1 MTRAGTERRLLEEPL
16 TRGLGRL
23 ELIGAAALVLAG
35 RERALL
41 LGQLASLR
49 GRRGELAVLRA
60 IGLSA
65 PQARRLALAEAVLVG
80 GMAAAAGILLGAG
93 LASWSTGQLS
103 GLGAA
108 ALGAGVRL
116 GAVLAVAGVLALA
129 VLLVAAV
136 RARVAVAAEVPSVVR
151 EQVS

>member
-1 MTRAGTERRLLEEPL
+1 MTRAGTERRLLDEPL
-16 TRGLGRL
+16 TSGLGRL
-23 ELIGAAALVLAG
+23 ELIGAAALALAG
-35 RERALL
+35 GGALL

-65 PQARRLALAEAVLVG
+65 PQARRLALTEALLVG
-80 GMAAAAGILLGAG
+80 GMAVVAGVLLGAG

-103 GLGAA
+103 GLGED

-116 GAVLAVAGVLALA
+116 GAVLAVAGVLALG
-129 VLLVAAV
+129 VLVVAAV
-136 RARVAVAAEVPSVVR
+136 RARVAATAEVPSVVR
-151 EQVS
+151 EQLS